1 MIIPVI
7 VLHLGRQPYYD
18 KVIDQATKYNEHVF
32 AIGDLVPPSHYDIKE
47 YSQSANEFSTIYD
60 HLSTNSRKIEL
71 MCFQRWFILKDFME
85 KHGIDVSFHIDSD
98 VMLYANADKEYH
110 DKFEQFDFT
119 LSHRC
124 CGSNSFFTLKGLR
137 NFCNFLMNFYKN
149 KSSYEYERVA
159 AHYHVRQ
166 KHGLPGG
173 VCDMTLLEYYSY
185 QNCGKIGEM
194 MHIIND
200 STYDHNINVPD
211 QYFRMN
217 KGMKHFVFVNGI
229 PYCYQESTG
238 KQIQFKTLHFQ
249 GAAKNLILKMQ
260 GYQEYCNG
268 N

>member
-1 MIIPVI
+1 MIPVI
-7 VLHLGRQPYYD
+7 VIHLGSQPYYD
-18 KVIDQATKYNEHVF
+18 RVIDQAKKFNECVF
-32 AIGDLVPPSHYDIKE
+32 AIGDSVPPSHYNIYE
-47 YSQSANEFSTIYD
+47 YFESAGKFSTIYD

-85 KHGIDVSFHIDSD
+85 KHDIDVSFHIDSD
-98 VMLYANADKEYH
+98 MMLYANTDMEYH
-110 DKFEQFDFT
+110 KFAQFDFT

-124 CGSNSFFTLKGLR
+124 CGSNSFFTLNGLKK
-137 NFCNFLMNFYKN
+137 FCDFLLNFYMNKN
-149 KSSYEYERVA
+149 TYEYERIA

-194 MHIIND
+194 MHIIDD

-211 QYFRMN
+211 QYFHMD
-217 KGMKHFVFVNGI
+217 KETKDIVFVNDL
-229 PYCYQESTG
+229 PYCYQESSG

-249 GAAKNLILKMQ
+249 GSAKTLITKLHRFK
-260 GYQEYCNG
+260 GYNG